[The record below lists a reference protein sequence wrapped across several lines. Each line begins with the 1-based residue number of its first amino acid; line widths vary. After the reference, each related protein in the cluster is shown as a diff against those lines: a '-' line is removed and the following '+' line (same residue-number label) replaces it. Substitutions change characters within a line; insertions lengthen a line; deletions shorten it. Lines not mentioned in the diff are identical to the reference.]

1 MLSKAPKVLHIS
13 CHGIP
18 NNMGTM
24 KENYNAIKQEGD
36 FLLFE
41 HQELIGELISEK
53 SLKNLISNVRETE
66 LVFLA
71 ACESEFAAR
80 IF

>member
-18 NNMGTM
+18 NNKNTM
-24 KENYNAIKQEGD
+24 KENYEAIKQEGD

-41 HQELIGELISEK
+41 HEELIGELVSEK
-53 SLKNLISNVRETE
+53 SLKNLIVYIRMLKEG
-66 LVFLA
+66 
-71 ACESEFAAR
+71 
-80 IF
+80 